1 MGWYSEAGQDQFAYE
16 KCGDNG
22 TFLDMG
28 CAWPDKCSNTLGLEE
43 RGWRGLLVD
52 KNETFVDMC
61 RKVRAS
67 PAIVAMAE
75 EIDWGNI
82 CAALNLGPII
92 DYLSL
97 DLDEGAEMPVQEVWH
112 QRASSFAL
120 SRLNTTLTVRV
131 ISIGVHNGEF
141 LYPKGYFLERPI
153 LVIVLIWH
161 SRIGGHGGNDDP

>member
-97 DLDEGAEMPVQEVWH
+97 DLDEGAEMPVL
-112 QRASSFAL
+112 RSLASAGIVF
-120 SRLNTTLTVRV
+120 RV
-131 ISIGVHNGEF
+131 ITVEHDAYSQGDKHRGPQREF
-141 LYPKGYFLERPI
+141 LLSQGYFLERPNI
-153 LVIVLIWH
+153 CNSSNLAFEDWWT
-161 SRIGGHGGNDDP
+161 RRK